1 MTGALPFGVIRHCG
15 CVFSEGGIRAVIQ
28 STSNSS
34 GSTSPKDQVS
44 GEQASVKLDRS
55 LPCPNCSEPFD
66 PSEGFGSGTGSIWWL
81 PLNPK
86 QEHQTQMLHDLT
98 SARAAAKAA
107 KKASTSS
114 SGSANKKR
122 KSEAT
127 GDSDLT
133 TASANKPKRVK
144 SVPTDAA
151 PVKLS
156 GKVAQE
162 LAELEAKRKSAGM
175 SDAVKSIYAG
185 KNGGKGLGTSG
196 NDFFTRTFNRV
207 SRYKCFIALG
217 TLADLGIRSICD
229 STLERRC
236 RPSLLLCLDVAMLY
250 SSPHSSLYHLAKY
263 ISGSCNH
270 DPINPESRFH
280 FAYKESQSTGERRHK
295 LSYL

>member
-1 MTGALPFGVIRHCG
+1 MKEMTGALPFGVIRHCG

-28 STSNSS
+28 STSTSS
-34 GSTSPKDQVS
+34 GSSSPKEKSS
-44 GEQASVKLDRS
+44 GEQAFPKLDKS

-86 QEHQTQMLHDLT
+86 QEYQTQMLHDLA

-107 KKASTSS
+107 KKASASTSS
-114 SGSANKKR
+114 TGNKKR
-122 KSEAT
+122 KSEVA

-133 TASANKPKRVK
+133 NASAIKPKRVK
-144 SVPTDAA
+144 SGPTDAA

-207 SRYKCFIALG
+207 SCDKG
-217 TLADLGIRSICD
+217 SVDLGSPADQAIPSIFD

-236 RPSLLLCLDVAMLY
+236 CSRVLLLSGVAMLY
-250 SSPHSSLYHLAKY
+250 FSSAFVVVLSWKKKDTCWEVQRPCD
-263 ISGSCNH
+263 IG
-270 DPINPESRFH
+270 RF
-280 FAYKESQSTGERRHK
+280 
-295 LSYL
+295 